1 MQNDII
7 VFINDL
13 IPIKLLNHSYF
24 FPLAL
29 LSDELFGKFKAP
41 RNNKKTKKMIFF
53 NTTLVCY

>member
-41 RNNKKTKKMIFF
+41 RNIKTKKNDLF
-53 NTTLVCY
+53 